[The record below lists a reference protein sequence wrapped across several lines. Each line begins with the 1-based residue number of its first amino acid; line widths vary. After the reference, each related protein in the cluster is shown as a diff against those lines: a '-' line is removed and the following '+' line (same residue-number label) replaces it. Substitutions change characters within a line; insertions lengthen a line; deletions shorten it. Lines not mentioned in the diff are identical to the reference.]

1 MNGTAGTTTMAL
13 SVEGD
18 RSNRKLGDESS
29 NEGGTDAGNGRG
41 GIPIVLCADD
51 YAQNAGIDAGIL
63 GLLAMRRLSAV
74 SCFSESPR
82 WLQQSGPA
90 LREQA
95 SSADAGASA
104 DVGLH
109 FNLTQGFA
117 EAAPYALRSLILRS
131 LFTRLDA
138 KWLRQRLHRQL
149 DAFEA
154 GYGSAPDF
162 IDGHQHVHQFPGI
175 RQVLLKVLEERYAG
189 QPVWVRNTVPA
200 SPLWR
205 GKPQIL
211 KLLGGTMTATV
222 LRAVGIHSNHG
233 FAGVYG
239 FDRADYD
246 VCFAEWLKAAT
257 PGMLLMCH
265 PAVAPGALEPVDIAE
280 DEIAAQRLVE
290 YQFLASPQCG
300 AALLDAGVVLA
311 PLSRMNLAY

>member
-1 MNGTAGTTTMAL
+1 MSGTAGTTTMAL
-13 SVEGD
+13 NVEGD
-18 RSNRKLGDESS
+18 PTYRGS
-29 NEGGTDAGNGRG
+29 GGERGSVTGETDVADAG
-41 GIPIVLCADD
+41 GIPVVLCADD

-63 GLLAMRRLSAV
+63 SLLGMQRLSAV
-74 SCFSESPR
+74 SCFSESPS
-82 WLQQSGPA
+82 WAQQSGPA

-95 SSADAGASA
+95 GNA

-117 EAAPYALRSLILRS
+117 EPAPYVLRSLILRS

-154 GYGSAPDF
+154 GYGSAPAF
-162 IDGHQHVHQFPGI
+162 IDGHQHVHQFPGV

-211 KLLGGTMTATV
+211 KVLGGTMTATV

-239 FDRADYD
+239 FDRPDYD

-265 PAVAPGALEPVDIAE
+265 PAMAVGPLDVAG

-290 YQFLASPQCG
+290 YRFLASPQYQ
-300 AALLDAGVVLA
+300 AALLDAGVVVA
-311 PLSRMNLAY
+311 PLSQMNLAY